1 MGRGF
6 DFSGGLRLVKD
17 KVMHFSDRTVV
28 VCMLLRVL
36 VDYRG
41 GYFHVV

>member
-6 DFSGGLRLVKD
+6 DFSGGLRMVKD
-17 KVMHFSDRTVV
+17 KVMHFSDRTV